1 MTSIPKH
8 SRFVCVVVFLAAI
21 GLAVQS
27 PGQVDNQTQDQDAVA
42 KAPSGAPK
50 APKAADGDKKAK
62 RFPDFKDVIKDME
75 VTEGLFTLYRYDPGD
90 KERDSEK
97 LLCKIPKGLLNEDLL
112 FATSISRGGQFT
124 GWMWRDHL
132 IRWEVVGKH
141 LKMVTPDT
149 RYVHKKGKP
158 VTDAVKRT
166 YNETFLVSMPIVT
179 MTPGGAPVI
188 DLGKLLKSDL
198 ADVSFMGPRN
208 ARIRA
213 ELSKWMKVKV
223 FPDNILIDV
232 DLAIQGGRGGRLVGV
247 SYAFRRLP
255 KLGSYTPRAA
265 DDRIG
270 YFLTAKMDWSKSAG
284 ARDTFVRYINR
295 WKLEKRDPS
304 LELSPPKKP
313 ITFIIE
319 KTVPIQ
325 WRRWV
330 RQGIED
336 WNKAFEKIGFV
347 DAIVVQQQTE
357 DNEFADYDP
366 EDARYNFFR
375 WIVSGRAFAMG
386 PSRVDP
392 RTGQILDADIIMDD
406 SFVRAW
412 MQDFD
417 IFAPSSMAEL
427 RGPGFKMWMDQHP
440 ELLPRFLSEPVDEPA
455 GGPAAL
461 REIAEA
467 KLRASGRHVC
477 SYAFGLQQQLAFVHN
492 ALLATGSG
500 KKIPEH
506 FVGEAIREAVTHEV
520 GHTLGLRHNFKASS
534 WLTLEEIRRRRNEGD
549 EPTSA
554 SVMDYNPLLF
564 FAGDDPEKVRHFVT
578 PTIGPWDYWVIEY
591 GHRVPEKGQS
601 EKEMLEEVASRCA
614 EKGLDYATDEDT
626 MWVFSPDPLTNRY
639 DNSSDL
645 VAWARSRIELCDRL
659 TENIA
664 DWAIRKGESRYHVR
678 QAFDQVWFEKGRNF
692 EYVTRLVGG
701 QYFHRDH
708 KGDADAR
715 PPFVLVDAET
725 QRAALNLLKETLLT
739 DTFFKFDPALLNQL
753 APSRWRHWGSRTSL
767 ELDYPIHDRIV
778 GLQLVGLFDL
788 LTPPVLQRVYDA
800 ELKSDDPNRFT
811 AAELIRTLRDHIW
824 SSAYEVGEGPY
835 TDAKPFISSI
845 TRNLQQGYL
854 DLMLIHAQARLGAN
868 FSLDLYVMIR
878 SSLRELSDRIGQT
891 LEKAGSKLDFASRGH
906 LVECKSRIDRVLEA
920 QFSAR

>member
-1 MTSIPKH
+1 
-8 SRFVCVVVFLAAI
+8 
-21 GLAVQS
+21 
-27 PGQVDNQTQDQDAVA
+27 
-42 KAPSGAPK
+42 
-50 APKAADGDKKAK
+50 
-62 RFPDFKDVIKDME
+62 
-75 VTEGLFTLYRYDPGD
+75 
-90 KERDSEK
+90 
-97 LLCKIPKGLLNEDLL
+97 
-112 FATSISRGGQFT
+112 
-124 GWMWRDHL
+124 
-132 IRWEVVGKH
+132 
-141 LKMVTPDT
+141 
-149 RYVHKKGKP
+149 
-158 VTDAVKRT
+158 
-166 YNETFLVSMPIVT
+166 
-179 MTPGGAPVI
+179 
-188 DLGKLLKSDL
+188 
-198 ADVSFMGPRN
+198 
-208 ARIRA
+208 
-213 ELSKWMKVKV
+213 
-223 FPDNILIDV
+223 
-232 DLAIQGGRGGRLVGV
+232 
-247 SYAFRRLP
+247 
-255 KLGSYTPRAA
+255 
-265 DDRIG
+265 
-270 YFLTAKMDWSKSAG
+270 
-284 ARDTFVRYINR
+284 
-295 WKLEKRDPS
+295 
-304 LELSPPKKP
+304 
-313 ITFIIE
+313 
-319 KTVPIQ
+319 
-325 WRRWV
+325 
-330 RQGIED
+330 
-336 WNKAFEKIGFV
+336 
-347 DAIVVQQQTE
+347 
-357 DNEFADYDP
+357 
-366 EDARYNFFR
+366 
-375 WIVSGRAFAMG
+375 
-386 PSRVDP
+386 
-392 RTGQILDADIIMDD
+392 
-406 SFVRAW
+406 
-412 MQDFD
+412 
-417 IFAPSSMAEL
+417 
-427 RGPGFKMWMDQHP
+427 MDQHP

-455 GGPAAL
+455 DEPAAL
-461 REIAEA
+461 RQIAEA

-500 KKIPEH
+500 KKTPEH

-591 GHRVPEKGQS
+591 GHRVPEKGKS

-708 KGDADAR
+708 KGDPDAR

-753 APSRWRHWGSRTSL
+753 APSRWSHWGSRTSL

-891 LEKAGSKLDFASRGH
+891 LERAGSKLDFASRGH